1 MKNKKLMQGFVNKLL
16 KLSFKDERLLES
28 QVVKSIKVLKSLPKS
43 EAIQSL
49 QEYLQGIK
57 RIERDH
63 TLIIEAATPLSS
75 LQVSKAKKFV
85 EKTIRISKIQV
96 TLNPEILGGF
106 KLKVGDNIWDSSV
119 LGSIYQIKEAVTYG
133 GSGN

>member
-1 MKNKKLMQGFVNKLL
+1 MKKNKLMQGIVNKLL
-16 KLSFKDERLLES
+16 QLSFKEERLLES

-57 RIERDH
+57 RIEREH

-75 LQVSKAKKFV
+75 LQVKKAKKFV
-85 EKTIRISKIQV
+85 EKTVKISRVQV
-96 TLNPEILGGF
+96 TINPEILGGF
-106 KLKVGDNIWDSSV
+106 KLKVGDNIWDGSI
-119 LGSIYQIKEAVTYG
+119 LGSIYQIKEAVSYG